1 MLQRTCLLSITI
13 GLSAIGLMAQ
23 PSLGMSAA
31 EVAKI
36 AKGAAVTI
44 NSDASHGSGIIIQQQ
59 GSQYLVL
66 TAAHVVKGDRKF
78 EVITADERRHQL
90 QPTSVQPLAGV
101 DLAVVKFTSDRSYP
115 VPKLG
120 NANNS
125 TEGTTVYV
133 SGFPIGTEAI
143 DRTVFNFTDGKVTA
157 NSSKPLK
164 DGYAIIYSNNTLPGM
179 SGGGVFNGDGEL
191 IAIHGRGDVDTQ
203 INTSELDPNIRIKT
217 GFNLGIPI
225 STFQNLATKIGIN
238 VGTAIASVNPAQSKA
253 DDFVLAGFER
263 VSKKDLAGSVSEFS
277 KAIAIKPKLVTAWVW
292 RGTCLLLMGDFQKAI
307 TNLNGA
313 IALNPKK
320 VEAYV
325 HRASAYAQLGNRAQT
340 IADLDRAVSLN
351 SQSAFVYGSSCS
363 LKFQVGDLKGAI
375 EDCNR
380 AIQFNPQ
387 DSLIYLNRGM
397 ARLGLGDRLGALTDY
412 NRSINFDRSVPNA
425 YYNRGLLKVELED
438 RQGASADLQAAAKL
452 YLKFNNKAKYQLT
465 LGKITELENGKSD

>member
-1 MLQRTCLLSITI
+1 MLQRNYLLSIAI

-23 PSLGMSAA
+23 PSFGMSAA
-31 EVAKI
+31 DVAKI
-36 AKGAAVTI
+36 AKNAAVTI
-44 NSDASHGSGIIIQQQ
+44 DSDVSHGSGIVIQQQ

-78 EVITADERRHQL
+78 ELITSDEVRHQL
-90 QPTSVQPLAGV
+90 QPTAIQPLAGV
-101 DLAVVKFTSDRSYP
+101 DLAVVKFTSDKLYP

-120 NANNS
+120 NANTS

-133 SGFPIGTEAI
+133 SGFPIGTAAI
-143 DRTVFNFTDGKVTA
+143 DRQVFSFTDGKVTA
-157 NSSKPLK
+157 NSRKPLK

-179 SGGGVFNGDGEL
+179 SGGGVFNSDGEL

-225 STFQNLATKIGIN
+225 NTFQTLAAKIGIN
-238 VGTAIASVNPAQSKA
+238 AGTAIASANQAETTA
-253 DDFVLAGFER
+253 DDFVLAGFDR
-263 VSKKDLAGSVSEFS
+263 VSKKDLAGSVGEFS
-277 KAIAIKPKLVTAWVW
+277 KAIEIKPKLVTAWVW

-307 TNLNGA
+307 ANLSGA

-325 HRASAYAQLGNRAQT
+325 HRASAYAKLGNRVQA

-351 SQSAFVYGSSCS
+351 SQSAFVYGSRCS
-363 LKFQVGDLKGAI
+363 LKSQVADLKGAV

-380 AIQFNPQ
+380 AIQFNPR
-387 DSLIYLNRGM
+387 DSLIYLNRGL
-397 ARLGLGDRLGALTDY
+397 ARLGLSDRLGALTDY
-412 NRSINFDRSVPNA
+412 NRSINFDRNLPNA
-425 YYNRGLLKVELED
+425 YYNRGLLKVELD
-438 RQGASADLQAAAKL
+438 DKQGASADLQTAAKL

-465 LGKITELENGKSD
+465 LSKITELENGKSD

>member
-23 PSLGMSAA
+23 PSLGLSAA

-36 AKGAAVTI
+36 AKSSAVTI
-44 NSDASHGSGIIIQQQ
+44 DSAASHGSGIIIQQQ

-66 TAAHVVKGDRKF
+66 TAAHVVKGERKY
-78 EVITADERRHQL
+78 EVITADDLHHQL
-90 QPTSVQPLAGV
+90 QPTAIQPLSGV
-101 DLAVVKFTSDRSYP
+101 DLAIVKFTSDQRYP

-125 TEGTTVYV
+125 TEGTTIYV
-133 SGFPIGTEAI
+133 SGFPVGTDAI

-191 IAIHGRGDVDTQ
+191 VAIHGRGDVDTQ
-203 INTSELDPNIRIKT
+203 INTSELDPNVRIKT

-225 STFQNLATKIGIN
+225 STFQNLAAKIGIN
-238 VGTAIASVNPAQSKA
+238 MGTAIAIAKTSEPKA
-253 DDFVLAGFER
+253 DDFVLAGFDR

-277 KAIAIKPKLVTAWVW
+277 KAIALNPKLVTAKLW
-292 RGTCLLLMGDFQKAI
+292 RGTCLLLMGDPRKAI
-307 TNLNGA
+307 ADLSGA

-320 VEAYV
+320 LEAWVY
-325 HRASAYAQLGNRAQT
+325 RGSAYAKMGNGAQA
-340 IADLDRAVSLN
+340 IANLDHAISLY
-351 SQSAFVYGSSCS
+351 SQSAFAYGSRCS
-363 LKFQVGDLKGAI
+363 LKYQLGNLPGAI
-375 EDCNR
+375 DDCNR
-380 AIQFNPQ
+380 ATQLNPQ
-387 DSLIYLNRGM
+387 DSLNYLNRGM
-397 ARLGLGDRLGALTDY
+397 AHLGLGDRLSALTDY
-412 NRSINFDRSVPNA
+412 NRAINLDRNAPNA
-425 YYNRGLLKVELED
+425 YYSRGLLKVELED
-438 RQGASADLQAAAKL
+438 RQGASADLQVAAKL
-452 YLKFNNKAKYQLT
+452 YLKFSNKTKYQLT